1 LKRKAGT
8 NVDDNIKLHTNSSPL
23 NFSGLS
29 RPLKESVFA
38 FLGVPFDGTV
48 SYKPGCRFG
57 PNSIREL
64 SMNIE
69 TQSIRTG
76 IDLEDVG
83 IHDMGDLNVVPGDI
97 METLRRLEAVIQD
110 VHAAGRIP
118 LIAGGEHTLT
128 LPVIK
133 SLSNVGLLHF
143 DAHGDLRDDY
153 LGEKVCHA
161 TVMRRISEVI
171 PPSQILQVGIRA
183 LSKEEVGFV
192 KSTGVRQIT
201 AQEIL
206 ESGIEAAIK
215 QVRSWAAHTR
225 RIYISVDLDVFD
237 PAYAPGVG
245 NPEAEGLTP
254 NQVLRMISAIV
265 NKDSAGLDVV
275 ELCPPYDQGQTAS
288 LAARIFFE
296 YCCLLKKQIGSKQQG
311 LS

>member
-1 LKRKAGT
+1 MSE
-8 NVDDNIKLHTNSSPL
+8 NIKLHSNPNPL
-23 NFSGLS
+23 NFSGLN
-29 RPLKESVFA
+29 RPLDEADFV

-76 IDLEDVG
+76 IDLEDVH
-83 IHDMGDLNVVPGDI
+83 IHDMGDLNVVPGDVL
-97 METLRRLEAVIQD
+97 ETLRRLEGVIREIHSAEQ
-110 VHAAGRIP
+110 IP
-118 LIAGGEHTLT
+118 LIAGGEHTIT

-133 SLSNVGLLHF
+133 SLNDVSLLHF
-143 DAHGDLRDDY
+143 DAHGDLRDEY
-153 LGEKVCHA
+153 LGETVCHA

-171 PPSQILQVGIRA
+171 PPSQMLQVGVRA
-183 LSKEEVGFV
+183 LCKDEVEYV
-192 KSTGVRQIT
+192 KASGVHQIT

-206 ESGIEAAIK
+206 ESGIEPAIK
-215 QVRSWAAHTR
+215 QARSWAAHAK

-245 NPEAEGLTP
+245 NPEAEGLSP
-254 NQVLRMISAIV
+254 NQVLRIISSV
-265 NKDSAGLDVV
+265 VDRRSAGLDVV
-275 ELCPPYDQGQTAS
+275 ELSPPYDQGQTAS

-296 YCCLLKKQIGSKQQG
+296 YCCLLQKQIGSKQQG

>member
-1 LKRKAGT
+1 M
-8 NVDDNIKLHTNSSPL
+8 NNSIKLHTNPNPL

-29 RPLKESVFA
+29 RSLEEADFV

-76 IDLEDVG
+76 IDLEDVR
-83 IHDMGDLNVVPGDI
+83 IHDLGDLNVVPGDVS
-97 METLRRLEAVIQD
+97 ETLRRLEAVINDLQTPR
-110 VHAAGRIP
+110 RIP

-133 SLSNVGLLHF
+133 SLSDVSLLHF
-143 DAHGDLRDDY
+143 DAHGDLRDEY

-161 TVMRRISEVI
+161 TVMRRISEII
-171 PPSQILQVGIRA
+171 PPSQMLQVGIRA
-183 LSKEEVGFV
+183 LCKEEVEYV
-192 KSTGVRQIT
+192 KASGIHQIT

-215 QVRSWAAHTR
+215 QARNWAAHAKK
-225 RIYISVDLDVFD
+225 IYISVDLDVFD
-237 PAYAPGVG
+237 AHLGRA
-245 NPEAEGLTP
+245 
-254 NQVLRMISAIV
+254 SAA
-265 NKDSAGLDVV
+265 AGR
-275 ELCPPYDQGQTAS
+275 LCPGQGQAQTAQPGGQ
-288 LAARIFFE
+288 AAE
-296 YCCLLKKQIGSKQQG
+296 TENLQELLTGKTHDRSSQKDVPNLLFYRFQWISFKKKSVAEPKKRRNR
-311 LS
+311 L

>member
-1 LKRKAGT
+1 M
-8 NVDDNIKLHTNSSPL
+8 NDSIKLHTNPSPL

-29 RPLKESVFA
+29 RPIEESAFT

-69 TQSIRTG
+69 TLSIRTG
-76 IDLEDVG
+76 IDLENIH
-83 IHDMGDLNVVPGDI
+83 IHDMGDLNVVPGNVL
-97 METLRRLEAVIQD
+97 ETLRRLESVVRDIQSM
-110 VHAAGRIP
+110 AQIP

-133 SLSNVGLLHF
+133 SLPDVSLLHF
-143 DAHGDLRDDY
+143 DAHGDLRNEY
-153 LGEKVCHA
+153 LAEKICHA
-161 TVMRRISEVI
+161 TVMRRVSEI
-171 PPSQILQVGIRA
+171 INPSQILQVGIRA
-183 LSKEEVGFV
+183 LCKEEAKFA
-192 KSTGVRQIT
+192 KTAGVHQIT
-201 AQEIL
+201 AQDIL
-206 ESGIEAAIK
+206 ESGIEPAIK
-215 QVRSWAAHTR
+215 AAKTWAAHAR

-254 NQVLRMISAIV
+254 NQVLRMISAMV
-265 NKDSAGLDVV
+265 DKRSVGLDVV
-275 ELCPPYDQGQTAS
+275 ELSPPYDQGQTAS

-296 YCCLLKKQIGSKQQG
+296 YCCLLQRQINSKQQG